1 MADQAGLDAL
11 DPFGV
16 SREDGIEQRPDGR
29 DVPWCRVVAEDGAKV
44 DVAARPSSAHVRIE
58 QGND

>member
-44 DVAARPSSAHVRIE
+44 DVAARGLEVAV
-58 QGND
+58 DT